1 MKIIKTSKFC
11 KNNDKTVRH
20 IVYCCQVR
28 PRPLEFRAVK
38 MAASRSK
45 RTQKRSFSPSAPHT
59 NIAKKKKVTLV
70 GKMPNVVNFQTKSVT
85 KAASYYRGKYQ
96 EIGQWFYNFY
106 HRIGTLQKVDFL
118 VLPMILT

>member
-1 MKIIKTSKFC
+1 
-11 KNNDKTVRH
+11 
-20 IVYCCQVR
+20 
-28 PRPLEFRAVK
+28 

-70 GKMPNVVNFQTKSVT
+70 GKVPNVVNFQTKSVT